1 MMFGFEE
8 NNMPY
13 GNNINYALVIDL
25 EVDLGGDRKDPS
37 PYNKD
42 NTLAAIGYTFRSL
55 DGSPIWNSDGAVKI
69 LKIPKD
75 NYYLKDVIKAID
87 EATYIV
93 MHNAKFDVAWLRE
106 VGIDCRSKIIDTMIN
121 EYILNKGVR
130 GKLGLKALAE
140 AYDLTRKQASLA
152 DAFKEGLNY
161 SDMSAE
167 DQLKYLYHD
176 VMATAE
182 LFEKQEK
189 KFKRKENKSLIP
201 IRDLMCEFCDVLT
214 DIERSGMAID
224 TNVMHKVDHDYQV
237 EQAELTEYLNS
248 TVKKLVGDTPINLS
262 SPEQLSQVIYSYK
275 LTNKKTWRDVM
286 NIGVDARG
294 KPKRRPKMMES
305 GFVKCIDECF
315 TPTLKTQAKRC
326 LFCRGTGGIQKYK
339 KDGTPYKNITKCVE
353 CNATGFVYKA
363 LSEIAGLKI
372 NPVIALSASG
382 GFKTDKHTLVELERG
397 QSNQEVKKFLNSLIR
412 LSAID
417 TYRSSFI
424 EGIFKNMVNSTDNIL
439 HANFNQCTTATGRL
453 SSSNPNL
460 QNMPKGKLFPVRK
473 AFVSRFEDG
482 QLLEVDY
489 SQLEFRVA
497 GILAKDETIK
507 KEVEEGFD
515 VHSYTAKVL
524 TENGEPT
531 DRGSAKASTFRPLYG
546 GTQGTFAQRVYFQE
560 FFGKY
565 SGVFN
570 WHERLQDE
578 AIQNETITTA
588 TGRQFKFPNVYRT
601 KQGKASVKTQIV
613 NYPVQSV
620 ATADI
625 VPLGVIMLHKQ
636 LRERNLKSLV
646 INTVHDSV
654 VVDCHPDEIEEVKQ
668 VASICLVKAQDE
680 AEKRFGLDKFIPLE
694 VEMSIGNNWM
704 EQEDCA

>member
-1 MMFGFEE
+1 MED
-8 NNMPY
+8 
-13 GNNINYALVIDL
+13 YAIIVDL

-37 PYNKD
+37 PYNKE
-42 NTLAAIGYTFRSL
+42 NTLAAIGYTTRRL
-55 DGSPIWNSDGAVKI
+55 DGSLMYEDDEETVYIVRTVDASSTDWATF
-69 LKIPKD
+69 KD
-75 NYYLKDVIKAID
+75 VLKD
-87 EATYIV
+87 ATYV
-93 MHNAKFDVAWLRE
+93 VAHNAKFDVAWLRE

-121 EYILNKGVR
+121 EYILNKGIR
-130 GKLGLKALAE
+130 DKLSLKALAE
-140 AYDLTRKQASLA
+140 KYDVTSKDDSLA
-152 DAFKEGLNY
+152 DAFKQGLNY
-161 SDMSAE
+161 SDMSKE
-167 DQLKYLYHD
+167 DQTTYLYYD
-176 VMATAE
+176 IVATAE
-182 LFEKQEK
+182 VFERQEALFK
-189 KFKRKENKSLIP
+189 KNSNMSLIP

-224 TNVMHKVDHDYQV
+224 TNVMHKVDHDYQI

-315 TPTLKTQAKRC
+315 APTLKTQAKRC

-339 KDGTPYKNITKCVE
+339 KDGTPYKNVTKCVE
-353 CNATGFVYKA
+353 CDATGFVYKD
-363 LSEIAGLKI
+363 LSEVAGLKI

-473 AFVSRFEDG
+473 AFVSRFKDG

-497 GILAKDETIK
+497 GILARDEKIK

-565 SGVFN
+565 SGVFD

-668 VASICLVKAQDE
+668 VASVCLVKAQDE

>member
-1 MMFGFEE
+1 M
-8 NNMPY
+8 ND
-13 GNNINYALVIDL
+13 YALVVDL
-25 EVDLGGDRKDPS
+25 EVDLGTDRKDPS

-42 NTLAAIGYTFRSL
+42 NKLAAIGYTHRNL
-55 DGSPIWNSDGAVKI
+55 DGSKSSDDTV
-69 LKIPKD
+69 
-75 NYYLKDVIKAID
+75 YIKKSDEDLSHFID
-87 EATYIV
+87 AMNNATYV
-93 MHNAKFDVAWLRE
+93 VAHNAKFDVSWLRE
-106 VGIDCRSKIIDTMIN
+106 VGIDCRTKLIDTMIN

-130 GKLGLKALAE
+130 DKLGLKALAE
-140 AYDLTRKQASLA
+140 KYDVTRKEGSLG
-152 DAFKEGLNY
+152 DAFEQGLNY
-161 SDMSAE
+161 SDMSEE
-167 DQLKYLYHD
+167 DQITYLHHD
-176 VMATAE
+176 IMATAE
-182 LFEKQEK
+182 VFEAQEA
-189 KFKRKENKSLIP
+189 KFKLPSNASLVP

-224 TNVMHKVDHDYQV
+224 TAEMHKVDHNYQI
-237 EQAELTEYLNS
+237 EQSDLITYLDS

-262 SPEQLSQVIYSYK
+262 SPEQLSQVIFSHK
-275 LTNKKTWRDVM
+275 LVDKKSWRNLM
-286 NIGVDARG
+286 NIGVDERG
-294 KPKRRPKMMES
+294 RPKRRPKMMNV
-305 GFVKCIDECF
+305 GFVKCMDECF
-315 TPTLKTQAKRC
+315 SPTYKTQAKRC
-326 LFCRGTGGIQKYK
+326 LFCRATGEIQKYK
-339 KDGTPYKNITKCVE
+339 KDGTPYKNVSKCIE
-353 CNATGFVYKA
+353 CDATGFVYVELKE
-363 LSEIAGLKI
+363 LAGLQ
-372 NPVIALSASG
+372 IAPSISGAASG
-382 GFKTDKHTLVELERG
+382 GFKTDKLTLVELENS
-397 QSNQEVKKFLNSLIR
+397 QSNKEVKKFLTSLIR

-424 EGIFKNMVNSTDNIL
+424 QGIFKGMVNSTDNIL
-439 HANFNQCTTATGRL
+439 HANFNQCTTSTGRL

-473 AFVSRFEDG
+473 AFVSRFKNG

-497 GILAKDETIK
+497 GILSKDEKIR

-546 GTQGTFAQRVYFQE
+546 GSQGTFAQRIYFQE

-565 SGVFN
+565 TGVFS
-570 WHERLQDE
+570 WHEELQNE
-578 AIQNETITTA
+578 AIETEIITTA
-588 TGRQFKFPNVYRT
+588 TGRQFRFPNVYRT

-636 LRERNLKSLV
+636 LRERKLKSLI

-654 VVDCHPDEIEEVKQ
+654 VVDCHPDEIEEVKEL
-668 VASICLVKAQDE
+668 STRCLVNAQDE

-694 VEMSIGNNWM
+694 VEMSIGTNWM
-704 EQEDCA
+704 DQKDCA

>member
-1 MMFGFEE
+1 
-8 NNMPY
+8 MPF
-13 GNNINYALVIDL
+13 GNNINYALVLDL
-25 EVDLGGDRKDPS
+25 EVDLGEDRKDPS
-37 PYNKD
+37 PYNKE
-42 NTLAAIGYTFRSL
+42 NTLVAIGYTYRSL
-55 DGSPIWNSDGAVKI
+55 DGSPIWNSDGSVYIKKFPA
-69 LKIPKD
+69 D
-75 NYYLKDVIKAID
+75 DYYLPELKKIIN

-106 VGIDCRSKIIDTMIN
+106 AGINCRSKIIDTMIN

-140 AYDLTRKQASLA
+140 EYDLTRKQDSLA

-161 SDMSAE
+161 SDMSEE

-189 KFKRKENKSLIP
+189 KFRRKENMSLIP

-224 TNVMHKVDHDYQV
+224 TNVMHKVDHDYQI

-353 CNATGFVYKA
+353 CNATGFVYKD

-473 AFVSRFEDG
+473 AFVSRFKDG

-497 GILAKDETIK
+497 GILARDEKIK

-565 SGVFN
+565 SGVFD

-668 VASICLVKAQDE
+668 VASVCLVKAQDE

-704 EQEDCA
+704 EQEDCNATV

>member
-1 MMFGFEE
+1 MED
-8 NNMPY
+8 
-13 GNNINYALVIDL
+13 YAIIVDL

-37 PYNKD
+37 PYNKE
-42 NTLAAIGYTFRSL
+42 NTLAAIGYTTRRL
-55 DGSPIWNSDGAVKI
+55 DGSLMYEDDEETVYIVRTVDASSTDWATF
-69 LKIPKD
+69 KD
-75 NYYLKDVIKAID
+75 VLKD
-87 EATYIV
+87 ATYV
-93 MHNAKFDVAWLRE
+93 VAHNAKFDVAWLRE

-121 EYILNKGVR
+121 EYILNKGIR
-130 GKLGLKALAE
+130 DKLSLKALAE
-140 AYDLTRKQASLA
+140 KYDVTRKDDSLA
-152 DAFKEGLNY
+152 DAFKQGLNY
-161 SDMSAE
+161 SDMSKE
-167 DQLKYLYHD
+167 DQTTYLYYD
-176 VMATAE
+176 IVATAE
-182 LFEKQEK
+182 VFERQEALFK
-189 KFKRKENKSLIP
+189 KNSNMSLIP

-224 TNVMHKVDHDYQV
+224 TNVMHKVDHDYQI
-237 EQAELTEYLNS
+237 EQAELTEYLNN

-275 LTNKKTWRDVM
+275 LTNKKTWREVM

-326 LFCRGTGGIQKYK
+326 LFCRGTGGTQKYK

-353 CNATGFVYKA
+353 CNATGFVYKD

-397 QSNQEVKKFLNSLIR
+397 QSNPEVKKFLNSLIR

-473 AFVSRFEDG
+473 AFVSRFKDG

-497 GILAKDETIK
+497 GILARDEKIK

-565 SGVFN
+565 SGVFD

-668 VASICLVKAQDE
+668 VASVCLVKAQDE

-694 VEMSIGNNWM
+694 VEMSIGKNWM
-704 EQEDCA
+704 EQESLNV